1 MANTAWAIRV
11 GVDLDTS
18 DIQSQ
23 LNKATKGTKV
33 NLDTNGAQG
42 SLDKLNGKF
51 NITYQMANKIYQ
63 MSKQAIGAMV
73 QEVYTVDKALT
84 EFKKVSDLRGT
95 GLQEYSQELA
105 EAGQGVARTM
115 ADMIEAATMFR
126 KSGFNDEEAKQ
137 LATMATM
144 FQNISDV
151 EVSAGQAASSIVS
164 QLQAFG
170 REALEPIHILDA
182 YNKVAAEFAVGTN
195 DLSKAMEISAAGMA
209 TYNNSFEQ
217 TIGLIT
223 SGTEIMVGR
232 SSQVARGL
240 NTIAANIVKNSGV
253 LEQYGIQVKDSNGNL
268 KSTFDVLK
276 ELKPVWDNLSDAER
290 NALGITLAGK
300 NQYRVL
306 ASIMTNFDHA
316 IEATEAA
323 LNSEGTALAQNAAY
337 MESLEAKT
345 TRIKALFQ
353 ELAQNVIGSD
363 MVNSVL
369 SLSEAFLKLA
379 NTPLGGFIT
388 EVGLLSG
395 ALSGIYGMVVQGFG
409 LTGILPSLAVV
420 APYILGIVA
429 ALVALSAI
437 IGTVKRALE
446 EKAKAQI
453 FDNVATEIEESEK
466 KIKEY
471 ENAISDA
478 KSKLNELNSVPFEER
493 TPEINAEIARLE
505 ALIKSYEALK
515 KAEEERQK
523 SELIK
528 KLRGTEFEHGATVSP
543 MFGAWSGDK
552 DVDINKLESLYGPIK
567 QQYEQSVIDAVTK
580 SYGSYEEAVWGVAEA
595 FAEFDTRIAEFIGEG
610 HTAAEVADF
619 IAEKFGLEIVP
630 STHSWNEELA
640 RNKKELIE
648 QSEILE
654 NSVSKPT
661 EKVLKQTKDLI
672 SSNKEYYDIL
682 KMLPYEEL
690 SAQEKD
696 FIAQYERLQNI
707 LAQTTIGVDAL
718 REAREKLKGLKI
730 SAEME
735 ALYGNGSGDVSLEQ
749 YINALREIEGIDLSN
764 IPTVLSYLK
773 NIGALDLEYTDEE
786 LQAILLKLKEIDTE
800 NPEVDVDVDTEG
812 VEEEAEEAV
821 GAIEELEGRGIT
833 ITSSS
838 DIEVLN
844 TGLETLKKL
853 IGEVNALSINIDIKT
868 NADTVLANVKSIKS
882 TLSGIPRSKSI
893 TLSVIDYASETLLL
907 IKEELDDLKD
917 KEITVSVKKKPEA
930 KGTDYFQG
938 GTALINDGAP
948 VNGSAAELV
957 VADGEASIYN
967 NGEPTL
973 IDLPRG
979 AKIYN
984 AAETQAILGKLHG
997 LKESISAFG
1006 DGNVTIPSDI
1016 NANNII
1022 YDPSEFYQDEEYTIK
1037 KNNVGAFDKWLKE
1050 RKHLLELDLI
1060 TEEQYYLDLEKMNEE
1075 YLKDNKDAQDK
1086 YWQYQEEVYKWK
1098 KAQIGAE
1105 NDLLEKQLELEKALA
1120 DLSKAQSQKI
1130 LVFKDG
1136 HFQYMAD
1143 IDAISEAQR
1152 NLEEIRS
1159 GYANGT
1165 MNATAGVHLVG
1176 EKGPELRVLNSGDK
1190 ILSNDLTKNLLEIAK
1205 MGANGFGKMID
1216 RTKETLY
1223 SFNIGNITLPNVS
1236 NTEDFLN
1243 GLKNYAYQYSYS

>member
-42 SLDKLNGKF
+42 SLDNLNSKF

-63 MSKQAIGAMV
+63 MSKQAISAMV

-84 EFKKVSDLRGT
+84 EFKKVSDLRGI

-115 ADMIEAATMFR
+115 SDMIEAATMFR

-170 REALEPIHILDA
+170 RGVLEPIHILDA

-195 DLSKAMEISAAGMA
+195 DLSQAMEISAAGMA

-388 EVGLLSG
+388 QVGLLSG
-395 ALSGIYGMVVQGFG
+395 VLSGIYGMVVQGFG
-409 LTGILPSLAVV
+409 LMGILPSLAVV

-446 EKAKAQI
+446 EEAQAKI
-453 FDNVATEIEESEK
+453 FDNVATKIEESEK

-471 ENAISDA
+471 ENAINDA
-478 KSKLNELNSVPFEER
+478 KSKLNELNSVPFGER

-505 ALIKSYEALK
+505 ALIKSYEILK
-515 KAEEERQK
+515 KQEEERQK
-523 SELIK
+523 TVLLNQ
-528 KLRGTEFEHGATVSP
+528 LRGTKYNDGATISTR
-543 MFGAWSGDK
+543 
-552 DVDINKLESLYGPIK
+552 DIEYTTDIGTVKQSDIDRMTGKTPLLE
-567 QQYEQSVIDAVTK
+567 QQSVIDAVSK
-580 SYGSYEEAVWGVAEA
+580 SYGSYEEAVYGVVNAVV
-595 FAEFDTRIAEFIGEG
+595 EFDANLATLMKNEASVEELANYLNKKGITI
-610 HTAAEVADF
+610 TATFHD
-619 IAEKFGLEIVP
+619 
-630 STHSWNEELA
+630 WNEELT
-640 RNKKELIE
+640 RNKKELSE
-648 QSEILE
+648 QSELLE

-661 EKVLKQTKDLI
+661 EKVIKQTKDLI

-690 SAQEKD
+690 SEQEKD

-707 LAQTTIGVDAL
+707 LAQTTIGVDTL
-718 REAREKLKGLKI
+718 REAREKLRIIEK

-735 ALYGNGSGDVSLEQ
+735 ARYGNGSGVVSLEE
-749 YINALREIEGIDLSN
+749 YVKALKDIEGIDLSN

-773 NIGALDLEYTDEE
+773 NIGVLDLEYTDEE

-800 NPEVDVDVDTEG
+800 NPEVDVDVDTED
-812 VEEEAEEAV
+812 AEEAV
-821 GAIEELEGRGIT
+821 GAIEELEGKGIT

-868 NADTVLANVKSIKS
+868 NADTVLASVKSIKS

-930 KGTDYFQG
+930 KGTDYFEG

-948 VNGSAAELV
+948 INGSAAELV

-967 NGEPTL
+967 DGKPTL

-1022 YDPSEFYQDEEYTIK
+1022 YDPSEFYQDKGYTIK
-1037 KNNVGAFDKWLKE
+1037 KNDVSSFDKWLKE

-1075 YLKDNKDAQDK
+1075 YLKNNKDAQDK

-1105 NDLLEKQLELEKALA
+1105 NDLLERQLELEKALA

-1143 IDAISEAQR
+1143 IDAISEAQK

-1205 MGANGFGKMID
+1205 MGANGFGNMID
-1216 RTKETLY
+1216 RTKEMLY

-1236 NTEDFLN
+1236 NAEDFLN